1 MVTVNA
7 RIEKYV
13 SGSWKY
19 PQNRNSV
26 IYYLNLWKPEEN
38 YIFKATE
45 AVAWANCIEY
55 GDDFGSGETFSL
67 KKYYK
72 MCDELLDEIK
82 DNQELLKLH
91 AKRTEKEATG
101 YDDKLHILVYD
112 IISCA
117 HIYGF
122 YRNIPISNTSIKE
135 RIKKAANRQKI
146 AELNEIILK
155 AQESLK
161 QVQIE
166 IEPLP
171 DMTGKKVL
179 HKKYGNGNVL
189 EYENGHIKISFS
201 EKDVTFQYPHAFVNG
216 FLTCDEIDETAFKR
230 NEES

>member
-55 GDDFGSGETFSL
+55 GDDLGSGKPFSL

-82 DNQELLKLH
+82 DNQELLNLH
-91 AKRTEKEATG
+91 AKRT
-101 YDDKLHILVYD
+101 
-112 IISCA
+112 
-117 HIYGF
+117 
-122 YRNIPISNTSIKE
+122 
-135 RIKKAANRQKI
+135 
-146 AELNEIILK
+146 
-155 AQESLK
+155 
-161 QVQIE
+161 
-166 IEPLP
+166 
-171 DMTGKKVL
+171 
-179 HKKYGNGNVL
+179 
-189 EYENGHIKISFS
+189 
-201 EKDVTFQYPHAFVNG
+201 
-216 FLTCDEIDETAFKR
+216 
-230 NEES
+230 

>member
-1 MVTVNA
+1 MLSIKCKNISADPKSVLLGLREKSMGLSKAQT
-7 RIEKYV
+7 RIP
-13 SGSWKY
+13 W
-19 PQNRNSV
+19 R
-26 IYYLNLWKPEEN
+26 
-38 YIFKATE
+38 
-45 AVAWANCIEY
+45 
-55 GDDFGSGETFSL
+55 
-67 KKYYK
+67 
-72 MCDELLDEIK
+72 EI
-82 DNQELLKLH
+82 
-91 AKRTEKEATG
+91 
-101 YDDKLHILVYD
+101 I
-112 IISCA
+112 
-117 HIYGF
+117 
-122 YRNIPISNTSIKE
+122 RNIPISNTSIKE